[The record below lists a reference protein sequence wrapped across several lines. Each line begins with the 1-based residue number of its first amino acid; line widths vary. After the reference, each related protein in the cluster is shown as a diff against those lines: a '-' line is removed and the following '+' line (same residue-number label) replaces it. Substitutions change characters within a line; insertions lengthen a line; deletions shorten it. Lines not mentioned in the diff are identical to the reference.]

1 MSGFRAVAAPGGSR
15 ARRRRTAVAGLLPA
29 AVAGLV
35 ACGGDE
41 PVETVGPEV
50 LGLGADQ
57 VLVDMEHYMTRGG
70 LRRAHLVADTA
81 YFLRD
86 DTRVRIIPVELTFY
100 DTEGLVASELTARE
114 GLYDLETNDME
125 AMGDV
130 VVVDRREQ
138 QRLLT
143 EELEYVAAEDRLR
156 SDREF
161 VLYRGDTV
169 LRGTGFVTDPA
180 LDTVRVLR
188 PAGRA
193 EGDG

>member
-1 MSGFRAVAAPGGSR
+1 MSTSRRAATLASVLMAA
-15 ARRRRTAVAGLLPA
+15 A
-29 AVAGLV
+29 
-35 ACGGDE
+35 ACGGEE
-41 PVETVGPEV
+41 PVETVGPEI

-57 VLVDMEHYMTRGG
+57 VLVDMEHFMTREG

-86 DTRVRIIPVELTFY
+86 DTRVRIVPVELTFY

-130 VVVDRREQ
+130 VVVDLRED

-143 EELEYVAAEDRLR
+143 EELEYVAVEDRLR
-156 SDREF
+156 SDRDF

-169 LRGTGFVTDPA
+169 LRGTGFVADPA

-193 EGDG
+193 EGEG

>member
-1 MSGFRAVAAPGGSR
+1 MSTGRGAATLSFLL
-15 ARRRRTAVAGLLPA
+15 ATAA
-29 AVAGLV
+29 
-35 ACGGDE
+35 ACGGE
-41 PVETVGPEV
+41 APVETAGPEI

-57 VLVDMEHYMTRGG
+57 VLVDMEHFMTREG

-86 DTRVRIIPVELTFY
+86 DTRVRIVPVELTFY

-130 VVVDRREQ
+130 VVVDLRED

-161 VLYRGDTV
+161 VLYRGETV
-169 LRGTGFVTDPA
+169 LRGTGFVADPA

-193 EGDG
+193 EGEG